1 MKILEALKKR
11 RSVYQLGNNLAAS
24 DDEIVNLVTEITEL
38 VPEAFNMRS
47 QRVIIALGEKH
58 KALWNAIDDIF
69 GGKVSRVKIDG
80 SKKARGTIL
89 YFYDSS
95 VIKEMQE
102 KFQSYAPYFPLLANQ
117 ANGMLQITIWTA
129 LLELNAGANIQYYN
143 PVIDKAVRKIFGVPD
158 EWVLLAQMV
167 FGNIEEEPDTKEK
180 KNISLMVRV

>member
-1 MKILEALKKR
+1 
-11 RSVYQLGNNLAAS
+11 
-24 DDEIVNLVTEITEL
+24 
-38 VPEAFNMRS
+38 
-47 QRVIIALGEKH
+47 
-58 KALWNAIDDIF
+58 
-69 GGKVSRVKIDG
+69 
-80 SKKARGTIL
+80 
-89 YFYDSS
+89 
-95 VIKEMQE
+95 MQE

-143 PVIDKAVRKIFGVPD
+143 PVIDRAVRKLFGVPD